1 VKPVRVLVADDNEDH
16 RFFIQR
22 ALKGVQGVELEV
34 DTVVDGE
41 EALDY
46 LEQRGRF
53 VGQPRPHM
61 VLLDLRMPRR
71 NGLEV
76 LEVVKQDP
84 DLRKIPIC
92 VLTSSDR
99 PEDVEEAYLRGTNS
113 YVIKSSDI
121 EGIRRELQT
130 VSEYWTAT
138 AALPEPP

>member
-1 VKPVRVLVADDNEDH
+1 MKPVRVLVADDNEDH

-22 ALKGVQGVELEV
+22 ALKGVRGVELEV

-46 LEQRGRF
+46 LKQRGRF
-53 VGQPRPHM
+53 ADQPRPHM

-84 DLRKIPIC
+84 ELRKIPIC